1 MQKRN
6 SLTFLYIATPFLLAF
21 HVVVVVVFGKAL
33 RIFKD
38 ERCKNNHHYDDGD
51 DIVL

>member
-6 SLTFLYIATPFLLAF
+6 SLTFLYIATPFLLSF
-21 HVVVVVVFGKAL
+21 HVVVFGKAP